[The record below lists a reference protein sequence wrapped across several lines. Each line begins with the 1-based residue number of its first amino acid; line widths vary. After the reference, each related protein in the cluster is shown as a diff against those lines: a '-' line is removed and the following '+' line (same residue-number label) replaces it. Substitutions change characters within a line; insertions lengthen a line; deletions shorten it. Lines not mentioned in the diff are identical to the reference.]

1 MKRTF
6 LLTLFCTLL
15 AALGC
20 AAMTVDEVPNV
31 HVADRTRY
39 VSNPSGVLS
48 DAAVARLDREIASI
62 WNNTSAEVVVVA
74 VDRIDDSMTPE
85 EFATELFEKWG
96 IGKGDKDNG
105 LLILVSRDDRAAQ
118 IRTGYGLEG
127 VLPDIVAGRILR
139 NDMFPRFREG
149 DYDGGLEAAVSKI
162 NTILTDP
169 VAAEEIRSAAENDA
183 RRTEGDEGDA
193 LFRILL
199 TFMGMA
205 TVAMFGG
212 ILYLFA
218 STRKMDDVERWRTLR
233 KWWLPSIM
241 VAFLTLG
248 MGLIPMALLWWK
260 MKRTRRHSRKCS
272 HCGAKMVLV
281 DEVHDNDYL
290 SPSQDLEER
299 LDSVDYDVWRCPKC
313 AQTDVLPYV
322 NEHSPY
328 KECPRCHTRAYSV
341 VDRRILRPATIY
353 AAGEGV
359 DISVCRACGYRG
371 EKKFTI
377 AKKPDPAKVAAGAA
391 IGSGMFRG
399 GGGGGFGG
407 GGFGGGSFG
416 GGHTGGGGAGGNW

>member
-1 MKRTF
+1 MTMRRT
-6 LLTLFCTLL
+6 LLLAMLCTLL

-20 AAMTVDEVPNV
+20 AAMTVDRVPNV

-48 DAAVARLDREIASI
+48 DAAVASLDRQLGEIWKS
-62 WNNTSAEVVVVA
+62 TSAEVVIVA
-74 VDRIDDSMTPE
+74 IDRIDGDMTP
-85 EFATELFEKWG
+85 ATALFEKWG
-96 IGKGDKDNG
+96 IGKADNDNG
-105 LLILVSRDDRAAQ
+105 LLILVSRGDRAAQ

-149 DYDGGLEAAVSKI
+149 DYDGGVQAALSTI

-169 VAAEEIRSAAENDA
+169 IAAEEIKSEAENDA
-183 RRTEGDEGDA
+183 RHPDDDGEL
-193 LFRILL
+193 LFKIVL
-199 TFMGMA
+199 TLMGFA
-205 TVAMFGG
+205 AIAMTGG
-212 ILYLFA
+212 VLYLFA

-233 KWWLPSIM
+233 KWWIPSIM

-248 MGLIPMALLWWK
+248 MGLIPMALLWWR
-260 MKRTRRHSRKCS
+260 MKRTRRHARKCS
-272 HCGAKMVLV
+272 HCGTRMQLI

-299 LDSVDYDVWRCPKC
+299 LDSVDYDVWRCPRC

-341 VDRRILRPATIY
+341 VDRRILRPATVH
-353 AAGEGV
+353 AEGEGV

-371 EKKFTI
+371 EKRFSI
-377 AKKPDPAKVAAGAA
+377 ARKPDPAKVAAGAA
-391 IGSGMFRG
+391 IGSGIFRG
-399 GGGGGFGG
+399 GGGGG

-416 GGHTGGGGAGGNW
+416 GGHTGGGGAGGHW